1 MEPMDFSKLSSNDRT
16 ALIAAVIVT
25 VTGLISVTNNW
36 GVFMILSLLAGLAA
50 VFVVLQP
57 QVAPA
62 MKLPAPKGVSLLG
75 AGGVATVAT
84 GLTAIDWLG
93 WIFDHLI
100 SFDTI
105 QFVAGLVAAI
115 VLLYAGWMA
124 YTSERGTAAPAAP
137 VAPATPAAPATTP
150 PPPPPPAEPP
160 AGES

>member
-1 MEPMDFSKLSSNDRT
+1 MDFSKLSSNDRT

-36 GVFMILSLLAGLAA
+36 GVFMILSLLAGLAG
-50 VFVVLQP
+50 VFIVLQP
-57 QVAPA
+57 QLAPA
-62 MKLPAPKGVSLLG
+62 MKLPAPKGLSLLG

-100 SFDTI
+100 AFDTI
-105 QFVAGLVAAI
+105 QFVAGLVAAV

-124 YTSERGTAAPAAP
+124 YNGDRGT
-137 VAPATPAAPATTP
+137 APATPAAPASPASP
-150 PPPPPPAEPP
+150 PPPPPPADSP
-160 AGES
+160 AGEA